1 MGVYAG
7 GSLALG
13 DFDPVRSD
21 VDVAAVSR
29 DVLLA
34 DQKLQIGAVLRHESL
49 PCPARGLELV
59 VYPASTARVA
69 TPKPGYELD
78 LNTGRAMPFRLSLDP
93 ADAPGRHWYVIDRA
107 IIREHG
113 LALDG
118 PPPGGVFA
126 PIPRAMVLRALR
138 ESIRWHE
145 LSNDARLDDAVLNAC
160 RAWSFAVDG
169 TWTSKAAAA
178 TWARERLTGD
188 GEALVADAMAARTGG
203 AVLDRSE
210 VEPFLCGVLGEL

>member
-1 MGVYAG
+1 MNT
-7 GSLALG
+7 
-13 DFDPVRSD
+13 
-21 VDVAAVSR
+21 
-29 DVLLA
+29 
-34 DQKLQIGAVLRHESL
+34 E
-49 PCPARGLELV
+49 
-59 VYPASTARVA
+59 ARVTRPQHGA
-69 TPKPGYELD
+69 CD
-78 LNTGRAMPFRLSLDP
+78 AVRLSLDP
-93 ADAPGRHWYVIDRA
+93 ADAPGRHWYVIDQG

-126 PIPRAMVLRALR
+126 IREAMVLRALR

-145 LSNDARLDDAVLNAC
+145 LSNDARLDDAVAC

-188 GEALVADAMAARTGG
+188 GEALVADAMAARTGDG
-203 AVLDRSE
+203 
-210 VEPFLCGVLGEL
+210 LGQVRWNPSCASPGRL